1 MSNEKVHSNQY
12 VVGTK
17 QTLKAL
23 KEHRAE
29 SIVIA
34 QDVQIHLLTDV
45 LLKAHTQQVPIE
57 FIDSRRELGN
67 RFGIQVKAMIA
78 AYLKNGL

>member
-1 MSNEKVHSNQY
+1 MSNEKVRSNQY
-12 VVGTK
+12 VVGLK
-17 QTLKAL
+17 QTLKTL
-23 KEHRAE
+23 KEHRAS

-34 QDVQIHLLTDV
+34 QDVHIHLLTDV
-45 LLKAHTQQVPIE
+45 LVQAQQQQIPIE
-57 FIDSRRELGN
+57 FSDSRRELGN